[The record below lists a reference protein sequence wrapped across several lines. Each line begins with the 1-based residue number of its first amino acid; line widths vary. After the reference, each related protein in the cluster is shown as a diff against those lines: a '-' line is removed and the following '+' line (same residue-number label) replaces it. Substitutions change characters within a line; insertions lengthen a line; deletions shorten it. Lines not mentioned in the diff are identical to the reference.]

1 MTTLQLII
9 KKAKALRKAAPKKYA
24 KWTDYVK
31 AASATIKPKKKATVS
46 GIKKKAAPKKV
57 VKKAAPK
64 KVVRKKA
71 TSIHKDSKS
80 HNVNIRVMSGINPI
94 ENLNRLVKE
103 KEKTENRIEALKVNI
118 KKGADP
124 ITMISMKFWLNKYKK
139 YYTGLKKQITEAK
152 KYV

>member
-1 MTTLQLII
+1 
-9 KKAKALRKAAPKKYA
+9 
-24 KWTDYVK
+24 
-31 AASATIKPKKKATVS
+31 
-46 GIKKKAAPKKV
+46 
-57 VKKAAPK
+57 
-64 KVVRKKA
+64 
-71 TSIHKDSKS
+71 
-80 HNVNIRVMSGINPI
+80 MSGINPI

-124 ITMISMKFWLNKYKK
+124 ITMISIKFWLNKYKK